1 MLRTIIAHELRLLSK
16 SPAAIFM
23 LVLLAASMAFG
34 AWNGQRAIERQN
46 VSASIAI
53 EEEAAIKQRVLDEL
67 IAYEEYQAER
77 GLPTVFAPVNHS
89 KPRPGQ
95 APQGTNAGAV
105 GGELLKEVAVLPP
118 TGLSAFAVGQM
129 DLQRNYTLVD
139 MKNKFNMSDNF
150 EIENPLILMNGTFDI
165 SFVVLF
171 ILPVFIIA
179 LTYDML
185 SGEKE
190 AGTLALAMTQPVSL
204 RTFMAGK
211 LISRALVLLVVIL
224 VMGLGA
230 LVFTASKLGLL
241 GDGATWYR
249 FLLWTGAVILYAAF
263 WFGLGVLV
271 NAFNKSSETNAT
283 VLAAS
288 WLVFVVVAPA
298 LVNLAATT
306 LYPAPSRMDLKV
318 AMREASSAAEKAED
332 ETTKAYYTDHVEM
345 VGDKDAQTYLT
356 VFLARQVALEKAVE
370 PVFDNFR
377 KQLDAQEK
385 LVGWFQYLSPAI
397 VMQLALNE
405 VSGSSTARFN
415 AYMDKVYEFQQ
426 EWREYFTPRYLRRD
440 VLHSSMYDEFPKFSY
455 PEEPASLVWQRTAAS
470 FIGLFIIV
478 AGLTFYAFGRLRRF
492 GVRENS

>member
-1 MLRTIIAHELRLLSK
+1 MLRTIIAHELRLLAK

-23 LVLLAASMAFG
+23 FILLAASMAFG
-34 AWNGQRAIERQN
+34 AWNGQRAVERQN
-46 VSASIAI
+46 TSAAVAIA
-53 EEEAAIKQRVLDEL
+53 EEAAIKQRVLDEL
-67 IAYEEYQAER
+67 VAYEKYQAER
-77 GLPTVFAPVNHS
+77 GLPTEFAPVSHS

-165 SFVVLF
+165 SFVILF

-211 LISRALVLLVVIL
+211 LISRGIVLFGVIL

-230 LVFTASKLGLL
+230 LVYTAGSLDMLGLS
-241 GDGATWYR
+241 ATWTR
-249 FLLWTGAVILYAAF
+249 FGLWLLAVVLYAAF

-283 VLAAS
+283 ALAAS
-288 WLVFVVVAPA
+288 WLLFVVVMPA
-298 LVNLAATT
+298 LVNLTATT
-306 LYPAPSRMDLKV
+306 VYPAPSRMDLKV
-318 AMREASSAAEKAED
+318 AMREAFTEAEKAED
-332 ETTKAYYTDHVEM
+332 VATKAFNIDHAEM
-345 VGDKDAQTYLT
+345 VSDAESQLYLT
-356 VFLARQVALEKAVE
+356 SFLARQVAMEDAVE
-370 PVFDNFR
+370 PVFNNFR
-377 KQLDAQEK
+377 TQLARQEK

-405 VSGSSTARFN
+405 VSGSSTARYN
-415 AYMDKVYEFQQ
+415 AYMDKVFEFHQ
-426 EWREYFTPRYLRRD
+426 EWRDYFTPKYLQRV
-440 VLHSSMYDEFPKFSY
+440 VLHSSMYDQFPKFSY
-455 PEEPASLVWQRTAAS
+455 PEEPVSVVWNRTAAS

-478 AGLTFYAFGRLRRF
+478 GVLTFYAFGRLRRF